1 VRTDSMVNKN
11 NFRSIDRIVQ
21 AMFATVAELFQ
32 YACSC
37 ANPTPLKK
45 V

>member
-1 VRTDSMVNKN
+1 MVNKN
-11 NFRSIDRIVQ
+11 NFRSIDRMVQ
-21 AMFATVAELFQ
+21 AMFATVAGLFQ

-37 ANPTPLKK
+37 ANPTSLKK